1 MHLLTWRE
9 FTEEQDEGDVGHRA
23 SQLAPAVEVQYMPST
38 YARTHDTTRTETN
51 GAAKQLGRDA
61 RQPTSRAKVLLVGMG
76 DILPAG
82 SGMLVGCLV
91 GVSSLTC
98 FRMTRSMLGLI

>member
-38 YARTHDTTRTETN
+38 YARTQRTHTTQTRHERRGEKT
-51 GAAKQLGRDA
+51 GQGRAATHV
-61 RQPTSRAKVLLVGMG
+61 PS
-76 DILPAG
+76 
-82 SGMLVGCLV
+82 
-91 GVSSLTC
+91 
-98 FRMTRSMLGLI
+98 